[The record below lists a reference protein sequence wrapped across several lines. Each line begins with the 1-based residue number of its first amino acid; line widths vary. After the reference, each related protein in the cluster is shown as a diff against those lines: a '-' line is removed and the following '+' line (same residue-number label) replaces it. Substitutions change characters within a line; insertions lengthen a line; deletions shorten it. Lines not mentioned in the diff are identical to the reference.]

1 VRRLFLT
8 CVVVFLACGAEPDQD
23 LDTSQP
29 APPEHEPPV
38 MTNGNSPVE
47 YPLEL
52 FERGQE
58 GTVVLRLYV
67 DQRGILVPESTAV
80 AESSGYAAL
89 DSAALAGTAGM
100 LFAPARR
107 RGVAIDAAFFQPVH
121 FRIPEAPNIG
131 DSR

>member
-1 VRRLFLT
+1 MRRLFLMS
-8 CVVVFLACGAEPDQD
+8 VFVFACGGDSD
-23 LDTSQP
+23 LTLDSGQPP
-29 APPEHEPPV
+29 APDHEPPV

-47 YPLEL
+47 YPLDL
-52 FERGQE
+52 FERRQE
-58 GTVVLRLYV
+58 GTVILRLYV
-67 DQRGILVPESTAV
+67 DQRGILVPESTTV
-80 AESSGYAAL
+80 AESSGHPSL

-121 FRIPEAPNIG
+121 FRIPDAPNIG

>member
-1 VRRLFLT
+1 MRRLFLT
-8 CVVVFLACGAEPDQD
+8 SALVFACGGQPDQT
-23 LDTSQP
+23 LDTGEP

-38 MTNGNSPVE
+38 MTNSNSPVE
-47 YPLEL
+47 YPLDL

-58 GTVVLRLYV
+58 GTVVLRLFV
-67 DQRGILVPESTAV
+67 DQRGILVPESTTV
-80 AESSGYAAL
+80 AESSGHPAL

-121 FRIPEAPNIG
+121 FRIPDAPSIG
-131 DSR
+131 DPR